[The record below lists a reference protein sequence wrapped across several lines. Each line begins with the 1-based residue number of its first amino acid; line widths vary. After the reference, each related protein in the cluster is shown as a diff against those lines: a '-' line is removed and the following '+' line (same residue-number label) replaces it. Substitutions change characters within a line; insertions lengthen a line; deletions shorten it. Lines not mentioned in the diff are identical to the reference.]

1 MILIGQYDSPYVR
14 RVGIALTLY
23 GHAFEHRPWSTFG
36 DGDKIEPFNPLRRVP
51 TLVLDNGEIIIE
63 SAYVLD
69 WLDEQARAAD
79 ETAPLIAASGPDRQ
93 KALYYI
99 ALTTG
104 FSDKAI
110 ALFYEQ
116 VLHREKSPVWLERCQ
131 TQIGAVLDVLEKI
144 RAGAKRQW
152 LLGGDMTHA
161 DIALACSLRHA
172 REAHQAIDFTKWP
185 ALAFHS
191 AQCEQMEVFRTIFQ
205 PFIGPNTDN

>member
-23 GHAFEHRPWSTFG
+23 GHTFEHRPWSTFG

-51 TLVLDNGEIIIE
+51 TLVLGNGEIILE
-63 SAYVLD
+63 SAYALD

-79 ETAPLIAASGPDRQ
+79 DIVPLMAASGGERQ
-93 KALYYI
+93 RALYYI

-116 VLHREKSPVWLERCQ
+116 VLHKEKSPVWLERCN
-131 TQIGAVLDVLEKI
+131 TQISAVLNVLEKI
-144 RAGAKRQW
+144 RAGADLIQLYSAMVYEGPGLPARIVGGLSKLCDREK
-152 LLGGDMTHA
+152 LGS
-161 DIALACSLRHA
+161 I
-172 REAHQAIDFTKWP
+172 REIRDPGFP
-185 ALAFHS
+185 
-191 AQCEQMEVFRTIFQ
+191 
-205 PFIGPNTDN
+205 

>member
-23 GHAFEHRPWSTFG
+23 GYTFEHRPWSTFG

-51 TLVLDNGEIIIE
+51 TLVLDSGEIIIE
-63 SAYVLD
+63 SAYALD
-69 WLDEQARAAD
+69 WLDEQARASD
-79 ETAPLIAASGPDRQ
+79 ETTPLIAPSGAARQ
-93 KALYYI
+93 KALYYT

-116 VLHREKSPVWLERCQ
+116 VLHKEKSPVWLERCQ

-144 RAGAKRQW
+144 RVEARTQW
-152 LLGGDMTHA
+152 LLGGDITHA

-172 REAHQAIDFTKWP
+172 GEAHPDIDFGKWP

-191 AQCEQMEVFRTIFQ
+191 AQCEQMEVFKTISQ
-205 PFIGPNTDN
+205 PFIGPNTAD